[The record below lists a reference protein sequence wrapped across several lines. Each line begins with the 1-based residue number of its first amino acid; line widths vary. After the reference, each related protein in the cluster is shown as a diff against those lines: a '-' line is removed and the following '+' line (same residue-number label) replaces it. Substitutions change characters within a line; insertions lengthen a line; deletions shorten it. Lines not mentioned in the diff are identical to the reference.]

1 MRYNAV
7 VDACALRPDLD
18 RLEDGDTTEIGARG
32 VSLSGGQKARVA
44 LARAVYSRARY
55 VLLDDPLSAVDS
67 HTARFLYEKLFLG
80 ELMKGRTVV
89 LVTHHMEL
97 VLPGAGYLV
106 RMVDGRVDVQGSVK
120 DLRERG
126 VLETVKLEGSVEE
139 QKEVEK
145 EKKDEEEREAEEGIS
160 AGAADADA
168 AGDGAEGGAIS
179 PAKKKPRKLVKDEE
193 REEGAVKWRIYKT
206 YLEATWVF
214 PALFLLS

>member
-1 MRYNAV
+1 M
-7 VDACALRPDLD
+7 
-18 RLEDGDTTEIGARG
+18 
-32 VSLSGGQKARVA
+32 
-44 LARAVYSRARY
+44 YSRARY

-106 RMVDGRVDVQGSVK
+106 RMVDGRVDVQGNVK
-120 DLRERG
+120 ELRERG
-126 VLETVKLEGSVEE
+126 VLEAVKLEGSVEE

-160 AGAADADA
+160 AGASGTPA
-168 AGDGAEGGAIS
+168 AS
-179 PAKKKPRKLVKDEE
+179 PQ
-193 REEGAVKWRIYKT
+193 
-206 YLEATWVF
+206 
-214 PALFLLS
+214 